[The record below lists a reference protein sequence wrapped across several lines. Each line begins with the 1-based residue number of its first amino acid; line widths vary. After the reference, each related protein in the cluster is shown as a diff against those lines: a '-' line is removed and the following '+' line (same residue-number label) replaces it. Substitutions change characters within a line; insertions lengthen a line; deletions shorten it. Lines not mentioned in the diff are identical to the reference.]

1 MEAIEV
7 LSEYL
12 CDSKFSYLNST
23 LASGSDAICSSISIE
38 LKVAP
43 RCEVVVQLNNV
54 PKRHLNKGAVEKF
67 FDSLEKIRWDQQLLQ
82 EIVMK
87 KIKHFSELVSQ

>member
-1 MEAIEV
+1 MEAIQV

-12 CDSKFSYLNST
+12 CGSKYSHLNST
-23 LASGSDAICSSISIE
+23 LACGKDAICSSVSIE

-54 PKRHLNKGAVEKF
+54 PKRYLNKGAVEKL
-67 FDSLEKIRWDQQLLQ
+67 FDALESIRWDQQLLQ
-82 EIVMK
+82 EIVLRR
-87 KIKHFSELVSQ
+87 IKHFTELVI